1 MSVVPNNPV
10 ERVVYFAI
18 TYTWPIYVVGALY
31 ILGPVLAWTLGAV
44 AAMALYLGPAMR
56 ADLRAMG
63 SVPWIV
69 WLWFL
74 GMSVM
79 LVALWIGHMNW
90 NLGLTSTI
98 KSTIGWAKGWA
109 LLALFPLIGA
119 VLPIRREVLV
129 RSQTVLGLWII
140 CLLPLFI
147 VAPIIGLPQQ
157 LFTSPLKAVG
167 GPGPEYF
174 TTYLYTRAHGTG
186 IPRWQFY
193 APWSPFA
200 GLLGVVMVLFS
211 LEEKDRKWM
220 LMGILGGLAMVLMS
234 RSRMGLIALP
244 VCIAFPRMLPL
255 LGHTWAWLFGSVL
268 AGSMTVLFI
277 PLRNWLENTMAAI
290 SNMRAG
296 SSRVRG
302 TLQRIAVERWESEA
316 IWFGHGRVA
325 PGSHLVEY
333 MPIGSHH
340 TWFGLLFVKGVIGV
354 LALAIPF
361 FIHLMLITKD
371 AIYHPRGRL
380 PLGLMMV
387 LTILSLGENIE
398 IEVYL
403 LWPALVALGIHA
415 RQMADDRSDP
425 RHDPH

>member
-1 MSVVPNNPV
+1 MRVTPSNPV
-10 ERVVYFAI
+10 ERVIYYAI
-18 TYTWPIYVVGALY
+18 TYTWLIYVLGALY
-31 ILGPVLAWTLGAV
+31 ILGPVLAWVLGA
-44 AAMALYLGPAMR
+44 AAMLALYLGPAMR
-56 ADLRAMG
+56 ADLRATG
-63 SVPWIV
+63 SVPWII

-74 GMSVM
+74 GMSTLLIV
-79 LVALWIGHMNW
+79 LWIGHVNW
-90 NLGLTSTI
+90 RFGVASTI

-119 VLPIRREVLV
+119 VLPIRCEVLV
-129 RSQTVLGLWII
+129 RGQSVLGLWIL
-140 CLLPLFI
+140 CLLPLFLI
-147 VAPIIGLPQQ
+147 APIIGLPQQ
-157 LFTSPLKAVG
+157 VFISPLKAVG

-174 TTYLYTRAHGTG
+174 TTYLYTRAHGSG

-211 LEEKDRKWM
+211 MEEKDRKWM
-220 LMGILGGLAMVLMS
+220 LAGMLGGVAMVLMS

-244 VCIAFPRMLPL
+244 VCVLVPRMLPMM
-255 LGHTWAWLFGSVL
+255 GYAWAWMIGSAL
-268 AGSMTVLFI
+268 AGSMAVLFT
-277 PLRNWLENTMAAI
+277 PLRLRIENLIEAI

-296 SSRVRG
+296 SSRVRE
-302 TLQRIAVERWESEA
+302 TLQRIAIERWETEA
-316 IWFGHGRVA
+316 VWFGHGRVA

-340 TWFGLLFVKGVIGV
+340 TWFGLLFVKGLVGL
-354 LALAIPF
+354 LALAVPF
-361 FIHLMLITKD
+361 FVHLALIAKD

-387 LTILSLGENIE
+387 LLILSLGENIE

-415 RQMADDRSDP
+415 RQMADDKIRSVP
-425 RHDPH
+425 

>member
-1 MSVVPNNPV
+1 MSITPNNLV
-10 ERVVYFAI
+10 ERVIYYAI
-18 TYTWPIYVVGALY
+18 TYTWPIYVLGALY
-31 ILGPVLAWTLGAV
+31 ILGPVLAWVLGAV
-44 AAMALYLGPAMR
+44 AILALYLGPAMR
-56 ADLRAMG
+56 TDLRATG
-63 SVPWIV
+63 PVPWII

-74 GMSVM
+74 GMAILLIV
-79 LVALWIGHMNW
+79 LWIGHVNW
-90 NLGLTSTI
+90 RFGLVSTV

-129 RSQTVLGLWII
+129 RGQSVLGLWIL
-140 CLLPLFI
+140 CLLPLFLI
-147 VAPIIGLPQQ
+147 APIIGLPQQ

-174 TTYLYTRAHGTG
+174 TTYLYTRAHGSG
-186 IPRWQFY
+186 APRWQFY

-211 LEEKDRKWM
+211 LEEKNRKWM
-220 LMGILGGLAMVLMS
+220 LAGILGGMAMVLMS

-244 VCIAFPRMLPL
+244 VCVFAPRMLPMI
-255 LGHTWAWLFGSVL
+255 GHAWAWMFGSVL
-268 AGSMTVLFI
+268 AGSMAVLFA
-277 PLRNWLENTMAAI
+277 PLRQRVENSIEAI

-296 SSRVRG
+296 SSRVRE
-302 TLQRIAVERWESEA
+302 TLQRIAVERWETEA
-316 IWFGHGRVA
+316 VWFGHGRVA

-340 TWFGLLFVKGVIGV
+340 TWIGLLFVKGLVG
-354 LALAIPF
+354 LFALAVPF
-361 FIHLMLITKD
+361 FIHLALIAKD

-387 LTILSLGENIE
+387 LLILSLGENIE

-415 RQMADDRSDP
+415 RQMADDRIKSAP
-425 RHDPH
+425 